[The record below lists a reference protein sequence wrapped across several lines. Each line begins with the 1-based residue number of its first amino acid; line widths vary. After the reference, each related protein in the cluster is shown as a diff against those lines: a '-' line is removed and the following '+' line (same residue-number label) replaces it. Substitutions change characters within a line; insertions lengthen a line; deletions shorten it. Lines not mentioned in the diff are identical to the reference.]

1 VWKILILVFHWP
13 TTKIALWLHL
23 SGKTLKKKQQPPQ
36 WRQEKQFIS
45 NVVPYSSTFVVSH
58 GCLFLYPAFK
68 DCMTGHE
75 VNLVDTWW
83 AFSWCPMVGP
93 QTDLSFF
100 FIGGQLQVQEWMARS
115 KKVWTPS
122 SYWELGPSGNTVID
136 VSSMGLLLRFL
147 VWFLPS
153 KRSYTSGLL
162 LGLEE
167 CHTSSPW
174 VLMLF
179 RSYGYSWSG
188 LTPFYSVCNSF

>member
-1 VWKILILVFHWP
+1 MLYPIAALSWCLMVVYFYILPLKIAWLVMRWILLILGGHFRGVPWLVHRP
-13 TTKIALWLHL
+13 TYL
-23 SGKTLKKKQQPPQ
+23 
-36 WRQEKQFIS
+36 
-45 NVVPYSSTFVVSH
+45 
-58 GCLFLYPAFK
+58 
-68 DCMTGHE
+68 
-75 VNLVDTWW
+75 
-83 AFSWCPMVGP
+83 
-93 QTDLSFF
+93 FF